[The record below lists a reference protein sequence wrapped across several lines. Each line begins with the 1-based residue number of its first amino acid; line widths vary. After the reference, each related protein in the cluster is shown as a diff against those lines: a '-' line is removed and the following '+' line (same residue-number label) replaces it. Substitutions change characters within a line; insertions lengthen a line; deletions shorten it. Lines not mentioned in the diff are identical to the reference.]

1 MNAIRSYEAEYLISS
16 FFRDLPTIREKTF
29 TMPTIKHAFQN
40 AGIWPVS
47 FKAVKRKL
55 KEYGKKTK
63 KDTGLHLL
71 EYGSESE
78 SESDSEAADKVAEP
92 VPDPTLTEEYQLP
105 QLQPASSYIECRR
118 RNDELKPRL
127 LAAVE
132 GWSSPTREK
141 AHMNFDDTNTWLMQG
156 SLSEMEVMQA

>member
-40 AGIWPVS
+40 TGIWPVS

-55 KEYGKKTK
+55 KEYGKKTR

-71 EYGSESE
+71 EYGLESE
-78 SESDSEAADKVAEP
+78 SNDSEAVDKVAKP
-92 VPDPTLTEEYQLP
+92 VPDLTLIKEYQLP
-105 QLQPASSYIECRR
+105 QL
-118 RNDELKPRL
+118 
-127 LAAVE
+127 
-132 GWSSPTREK
+132 
-141 AHMNFDDTNTWLMQG
+141 
-156 SLSEMEVMQA
+156 